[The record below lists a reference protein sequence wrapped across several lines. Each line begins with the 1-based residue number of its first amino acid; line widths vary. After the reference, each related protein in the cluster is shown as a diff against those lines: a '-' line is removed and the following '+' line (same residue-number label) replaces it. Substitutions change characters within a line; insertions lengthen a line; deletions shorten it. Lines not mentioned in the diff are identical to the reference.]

1 MQTAVC
7 STLEGQQQPRLQP
20 VQAAVLSAALRTVT
34 PAALLSNLRPTWRGF
49 FVAFSPWFGYYFFGY
64 RQTPARAAAR
74 TLLD

>member
-1 MQTAVC
+1 MQTAVR

-34 PAALLSNLRPTWRGF
+34 PAALLSNLRLTWRGF

-64 RQTPARAAAR
+64 RQTLARAAAR